1 MKKLTSQTLFEE
13 KTNVGVQA
21 TTTFNAPGNYL
32 APYGKTTVYISGKGS
47 PGNYASGGNVAGSN
61 QYYNSPTYAPAY
73 NNSYVAYNPAVYTPA
88 YNNSYSYYN
97 SGYYSPAV
105 YTPAQPAS
113 PATSAYYVDQYTT
126 YWCGYTAHNGG
137 TNYSSAPAA
146 CSGYY
151 ASYYNTDMFTPS
163 PGNNIY
169 VVNYTTIT
177 VSGGSPASPASYTPC
192 SYTPGNLV
200 YVPGN
205 YVPASYTPSTPY
217 NVPGNYVPAAYT
229 PGTLVPGN
237 PNYNP
242 YVLGSSS
249 SPSNVLGVTFPG
261 GSACAT
267 APTVSCTSTT
277 VAYISGGTSVSVPPG
292 GYITIKNV

>member
-73 NNSYVAYNPAVYTPA
+73 NNGYTYYNPCSYNPASSNSPYSYYNPSSYTPA
-88 YNNSYSYYN
+88 YQYWYTYYYGGYTSPPYYN
-97 SGYYSPAV
+97 SFPYYCNTNQSPAIYPGECVPGYYWVGVAV
-105 YTPAQPAS
+105 Y
-113 PATSAYYVDQYTT
+113 AYAWAPESYT
-126 YWCGYTAHNGG
+126 
-137 TNYSSAPAA
+137 
-146 CSGYY
+146 
-151 ASYYNTDMFTPS
+151 
-163 PGNNIY
+163 PGNQ
-169 VVNYTTIT
+169 VC
-177 VSGGSPASPASYTPC
+177 VSGNYVPASYTP
-192 SYTPGNLV
+192 SYSV
-200 YVPGN
+200 SVPGN
-205 YVPASYTPSTPY
+205 YVPASYTP
-217 NVPGNYVPAAYT
+217 
-229 PGTLVPGN
+229 GTLVPGN
-237 PNYNP
+237 TNYNP

-277 VAYISGGTSVSVPPG
+277 IAYVSGGTSVSVPPG

>member
-13 KTNVGVQA
+13 KTNVGVQE

-73 NNSYVAYNPAVYTPA
+73 NNSYVAYNPAVYQPA

-113 PATSAYYVDQYTT
+113 PSTGACFYSVSWYYN
-126 YWCGYTAHNGG
+126 CGYTQYQAG
-137 TNYSSAPAA
+137 TNYRSYPAA
-146 CSGYY
+146 CSGYSTSGGY
-151 ASYYNTDMFTPS
+151 SYNDAGGYHV
-163 PGNNIY
+163 IY
-169 VVNYTTIT
+169 YSIS
-177 VSGGSPASPASYTPC
+177 VSGGSPASPSSYTPC
-192 SYTPGNLV
+192 SYTPGNSV

-217 NVPGNYVPAAYT
+217 NVPGNYVPAVYT